1 MNIVPRLSLKH
12 YTDEWHGDFFL
23 KFYWL
28 QEPTMLRY
36 SHSDG
41 EFINMVQLVL
51 FLFTIAI
58 GTLSEK

>member
-1 MNIVPRLSLKH
+1 
-12 YTDEWHGDFFL
+12 
-23 KFYWL
+23 
-28 QEPTMLRY
+28 MLRY
-36 SHSDG
+36 SHSEG